1 MTTHPMDV
9 SPALTRRTWLTMTA
23 WSAMILVGCEKRVP
37 YSFKGLDLTGAIFGR
52 SFSMTDIDGKVRTL
66 SEFKGSIVMLF
77 FGFTQCPDVCPTA
90 LGRATEVIRLL
101 GDDAR
106 KLQPIFVTIDPE
118 RDTEILLRSYVGA
131 FDKRIIALRGS
142 TAATAEMAK
151 EFKVFY
157 QKVVTG
163 KSYTMDHTTLTYIFD
178 THGLLRLAMK
188 HEQSAAD
195 FSGDIKALLA

>member
-1 MTTHPMDV
+1 
-9 SPALTRRTWLTMTA
+9 
-23 WSAMILVGCEKRVP
+23 MILVGCEKRVP

-178 THGLLRLAMK
+178 TQGLLRLAMK

-195 FSGDIKALLA
+195 FSADIKALLA